1 MILVGGKTELAFGSE
16 HDPDAAEYFFIR
28 RADLLRLWNDPRPTV
43 LVIDRFALD
52 ALKQLLGPYKVI
64 ASDPKKV
71 AIMRAA
77 VTEDRQQ
84 RAAIESSRVKSDV
97 SARI

>member
-1 MILVGGKTELAFGSE
+1 
-16 HDPDAAEYFFIR
+16 
-28 RADLLRLWNDPRPTV
+28 LWNDPRPTV

-52 ALKQLLGPYKVI
+52 PLKQSLGNYKII

-77 VTEDRQQ
+77 MSPVDNQPASVDR
-84 RAAIESSRVKSDV
+84 
-97 SARI
+97 